1 MKGDIFSRHTDLIW
15 ANEGY
20 SYNYSHKA
28 IYWVLTSGTTAV
40 LTETRTDQGCD
51 DVKLGR
57 EPIDDESR
65 RGFDLAR
72 RIKTLPETVS

>member
-1 MKGDIFSRHTDLIW
+1 MPISFGRIKVISI
-15 ANEGY
+15 
-20 SYNYSHKA
+20 
-28 IYWVLTSGTTAV
+28 TTAIKPSMGS
-40 LTETRTDQGCD
+40 LQAAPQLNGPALSETRTDQGCD

-57 EPIDDESR
+57 EPIDDECQ